1 MLRAELKAAYIWR
14 WPGREKA
21 SSGETWLRM
30 LPMISRRKFLAA
42 LTASLSFL
50 PESLAEA
57 DYRKPANRNVR
68 WALSEALWNYYPP
81 CAFTDIL
88 DVMAETGFIGV
99 RLSGFPHVLD
109 KFGLTPA
116 QMLREVSRRN
126 LHVVTISWNG
136 ALIDPAARQQ
146 VLESARN
153 AMKFLA
159 DFGASHLVVFSP
171 SRSAPGAGTA
181 DAFKELCA
189 RCNQIGELAGEMGF
203 TAGLHNHMGQ
213 MVQNQDEVDRFMA
226 MTDAKLFGL
235 SPDTCHLNLAGC
247 DVVRTLSRYK
257 HRIRFLDYKD
267 SRWTTPEK
275 DWVQP
280 DGKVYPKDSSQA
292 RFFNSSYDLGDGQV
306 DFPACHRVLKSA
318 GYRGWICVDLD
329 TSRLGQVA
337 DFKRCGDYI
346 VNKLEPIYL

>member
-1 MLRAELKAAYIWR
+1 
-14 WPGREKA
+14 
-21 SSGETWLRM
+21 
-30 LPMISRRKFLAA
+30 MISRRNFLAA
-42 LTASLSFL
+42 LSASLSLL
-50 PESLAEA
+50 PDALAA
-57 DYRKPANRNVR
+57 AGYQKPAGRNIR
-68 WALSEALWNYYPP
+68 WALSEALWGYYPP
-81 CAFTDIL
+81 CPFTDIL
-88 DVMAETGFIGV
+88 DVMADTGFIGV
-99 RLSGFPHVLD
+99 RLAGFPNVLS
-109 KFGLTPA
+109 KFGMTQA
-116 QMLREVSRRN
+116 QMVSEVSRRN

-136 ALIDPAARQQ
+136 RLIDPTARRQ
-146 VLESARN
+146 VLDSARD

-171 SRSAPGAGTA
+171 SRATPQADTP

-226 MTDAKLFGL
+226 MTDPKLFGL

-247 DVVRTLSRYK
+247 DVVGTLERYK

-267 SRWTTPEK
+267 SRWTTPAK

-280 DGKVYPKDSSQA
+280 NGKVFPKDSTQA

-306 DFPACHRVLKSA
+306 DFPACQRVLKSVN
-318 GYRGWICVDLD
+318 YRGWICVDLD
-329 TSRLGQVA
+329 TSRLGPLA

-346 VNKLEPIYL
+346 VRNLEPIYS

>member
-1 MLRAELKAAYIWR
+1 MNRREFAAAVSML
-14 WPGREKA
+14 GV
-21 SSGETWLRM
+21 
-30 LPMISRRKFLAA
+30 
-42 LTASLSFL
+42 
-50 PESLAEA
+50 SLAYAEG
-57 DYRKPANRNVR
+57 DNPANRNIR
-68 WALSEALWNYYPP
+68 WALSEALWRYYPP
-81 CAFTDIL
+81 APFTDML
-88 DVMAETGFIGV
+88 EVMKETGFIGV
-99 RLSGFPHVLD
+99 RLASFPRILSDYH
-109 KFGLTPA
+109 LTSA
-116 QMLREVSRRN
+116 QMIREISKRN

-136 ALIDPAARQQ
+136 PLHDPAQRQA
-146 VLESARN
+146 VLDSARN

-171 SRSAPGAGTA
+171 SRNLPETQMPA
-181 DAFKELCA
+181 AFRELCE

-226 MTDAKLFGL
+226 MTDPKLFGL

-247 DVVRTLSRYK
+247 DVVGTLNRYK

-267 SRWTTPEK
+267 SKWTTPVK

-280 DGKVYPKDSSQA
+280 NGKVYPRDSEEA

-306 DFPACHRVLKSA
+306 DFPGCHRVLKSVD
-318 GYRGWICVDLD
+318 YHGWICVDLD
-329 TSRLGQVA
+329 TARLGPLV
-337 DFKRCGDYI
+337 DFHRCGAYI